1 MTWRWIIVV
10 PLAALVAVMVVRAAA
25 VEAYAE
31 TEPARA
37 AKLWPGHPSVVFSA
51 GLAALGEA
59 ALAGQP
65 VDRATIEPL
74 LTATAKS
81 PLSPEPF
88 LVRGVEAQLGGDQAL
103 AERAFLEARR
113 RDPRSVA
120 SRYFLAD
127 HYLKTG
133 NTQQGL
139 AEISALARLV
149 PQSLRNVAPYLAAFA
164 RSSGGAGHVK
174 AMLRDHP
181 ELEPVLLR
189 TLASQAEDADLIISL
204 WSGRGGQQAKPWQQ
218 RLVRSLI
225 ADGQYAKA
233 YAIWAR
239 FTAKPAQPGVLHDPE
254 FASTD
259 TPPPF
264 GWTFAAGAAGVA
276 EPEGQGRLHIFY
288 YGREDLV
295 LASQTLMLRP
305 RRYSLSMRVQGA
317 AAAAETL
324 SWRIRCLPSS
334 DQIGELSLA
343 GAGQGGA
350 LTAWCA
356 VPSDVC
362 AAQQLDLVGNAPEIP
377 EQTDLTIGGL
387 RLTKEGSR

>member
-1 MTWRWIIVV
+1 MKGRWIVVV
-10 PLAALVAVMVVRAAA
+10 PLAAFVAVTVVRTAA

-31 TEPARA
+31 REPARA
-37 AKLWPGHPSVVFSA
+37 AKLWPGHPSTIFSA
-51 GLAALGEA
+51 GLGALGDT
-59 ALAGQP
+59 ALAGRP
-65 VDRATIEPL
+65 VDRMAIEPL

-88 LVRGVEAQLGGDQAL
+88 LVRGVEALLEGNQTL
-103 AERAFLEARR
+103 AERAFLEARQ

-120 SRYFLAD
+120 ARYFLAD

-133 NTQQGL
+133 DTQRGL
-139 AEISALARLV
+139 GEISALARLV

-164 RSSGGAGHVK
+164 RNTGGAKHVK
-174 AMLRDHP
+174 AMLHHHP

-189 TLASQAEDADLIISL
+189 TLATQAEDADLIIYL
-204 WSGRGGQQAKPWQQ
+204 WSGRGGERAKPWQQ

-233 YAIWAR
+233 YSVWAR
-239 FTAKPAQPGVLHDPE
+239 FTTKPAQPGVLHDAD

-264 GWTFAAGAAGVA
+264 GWTLASGAAGVA
-276 EPEGQGRLHIFY
+276 EPEGQGRLHILY

-305 RRYSLSMRVQGA
+305 GRYSLSMRVQGA

-334 DQIGELSLA
+334 EQVSEISLA

-350 LTAWCA
+350 LTATFT
-356 VPSDVC
+356 VPPVGC
-362 AAQQLDLVGNAPEIP
+362 TAQQLELLGNAPEIP
-377 EQTDLTIGGL
+377 EQTDLTISGL
-387 RLTKEGSR
+387 RLAEDGGR